1 MNRDFPLGN
10 GRVLTQTAEQCRTL
24 VDQAFKMAE
33 LVAEM
38 SLLQKLVFVTKSIE
52 HADCVI
58 GVYSADGPARKD
70 GSFDFHIIKGRQ
82 AMQAGATSG
91 DRVPTIA
98 VPCVDLKEA
107 ETMERELGDGRQS
120 EVMQ

>member
-24 VDQAFKMAE
+24 VEQAFKMAE

-38 SLLQKLVFVTKSIE
+38 SLLQKLVFVRKSIE

-58 GVYSADGPARKD
+58 GVLFG
-70 GSFDFHIIKGRQ
+70 GRTCPQ
-82 AMQAGATSG
+82 GWL
-91 DRVPTIA
+91 V
-98 VPCVDLKEA
+98 
-107 ETMERELGDGRQS
+107 
-120 EVMQ
+120 